1 MYALLLAANLAATL
15 QGVAPAAAAAPAL
28 AAANAQLA
36 AVRMELDAAT
46 AGARES
52 RAAVA
57 GLRGAL
63 AGVAPFRVRTE
74 RALRGPGD
82 VAPIPGDP
90 GDSLYRAGTTALNR
104 GDFARAADLF
114 RQVRTRYPKSARA
127 GDAYY
132 WEAFALYRQGGMTNL
147 RSARTLLADQ
157 RGKYPGAA
165 TRGDGTT
172 LYARIQGELARRGDA
187 DAGEWVAS
195 QGASIAPPEP
205 PAAPA
210 VAGVMPVPPAP
221 PSPAIAGRGF
231 AIARD
236 GRDGD
241 SDELPAGCDRDA
253 YETKVA
259 ALNALLQMD
268 DDRAVPILRR
278 VLAKRDACSTGLRRK
293 AVFLLAQHQTDSTGA
308 ILLDVVRNDPDNEVK
323 AQAVFWMSQVHSPQA
338 VAALQDILKTSTDPE
353 LQRKALFAL
362 SQQQDP
368 ASAQVLRDYA
378 SRSDVPAEL
387 QEQAIFWLS
396 QARDGKNSEFLRTL
410 YPKLTREEAR
420 EKVLFALAQTDDPAN
435 ARWLIERAKDQNEP
449 LELRKRAVFWAG
461 QRGAGIGDLV
471 SLYATMP
478 DREMREQLVFVYS
491 QSRDSVATNKLF
503 EIAKSDPD
511 PELRKRALFWLGQ
524 SNDPRVAGLLQEII
538 DK

>member
-1 MYALLLAANLAATL
+1 MYAILLAASLAVNL
-15 QGVAPAAAAAPAL
+15 QGTAAAAPAL
-28 AAANAQLA
+28 AGASAQLA
-36 AVRMELDAAT
+36 AAQVELDAART
-46 AGARES
+46 GAAMRMADV
-52 RAAVA
+52 AALRQTLT
-57 GLRGAL
+57 GLRPVTL
-63 AGVAPFRVRTE
+63 RRERT
-74 RALRGPGD
+74 LRGPGE

-90 GDSLYRAGTTALNR
+90 GDSLYRAGTAALNR
-104 GDFARAADLF
+104 GDYARAAGLF
-114 RQVRTRYPKSARA
+114 RQVREKYPKSARA

-132 WEAFALYRQGGMTNL
+132 WEAFALYRQGGTTNL
-147 RSARTLLADQ
+147 RVARSLLAEQ
-157 RGKYPGAA
+157 GGKFPGAA

-195 QGASIAPPEP
+195 QTAALAPPAP

-210 VAGVMPVPPAP
+210 VAGAMPAPPAP
-221 PSPAIAGRGF
+221 PSPAIAGRGLT
-231 AIARD
+231 IARE
-236 GRDGD
+236 GD
-241 SDELPAGCDRDA
+241 DDDLPAGCDRDA

-308 ILLDVVRNDPDNEVK
+308 TLLDVVRNDPDNGVK
-323 AQAVFWMSQVHSPQA
+323 AQAVFWMSQVNTPQA
-338 VAALQDILKTSTDPE
+338 VAALQEILKTSTDQE

-362 SQQQDP
+362 SQQRDP
-368 ASAQVLRDYA
+368 ASAQILRDYA
-378 SRSDVPAEL
+378 SRDDVPADL

-396 QARDGKNSEFLRTL
+396 QAHDGKNSEFLRTL
-410 YPKLTREEAR
+410 YPKLTREEAK
-420 EKVLFALAQTDDPAN
+420 EKVLFALAQTNDPAN
-435 ARWLIERAKDQNEP
+435 AKWLIERAKDQSEP

-461 QRGAGIGDLV
+461 QRGAGIADLV
-471 SLYATMP
+471 GLYATMP

-524 SNDPRVAGLLQEII
+524 SNDPRVVGLLQEII